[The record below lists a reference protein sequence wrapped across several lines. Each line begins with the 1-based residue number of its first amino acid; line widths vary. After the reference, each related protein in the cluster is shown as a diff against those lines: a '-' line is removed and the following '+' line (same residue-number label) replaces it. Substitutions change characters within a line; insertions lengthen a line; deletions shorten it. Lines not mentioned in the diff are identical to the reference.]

1 MSVSMI
7 ALSSRRMLMAAG
19 ILICS
24 TSRTGSRVYNIG
36 ECESRLPGCYFTL
49 VLLPAA
55 GTLSTTFKKTVLA
68 GTVPNIVDPIYYIW
82 PYCYSQ
88 AFDPAIASEVLFLVS
103 FVCLFAKLRENGY
116 VIKLPETIRN
126 GYGILPLN
134 FGLKATSLSQKTPQR
149 TDNATQRMSIKYHDA
164 ETSVLSK

>member
-24 TSRTGSRVYNIG
+24 TSRIGSRVYNIG

-68 GTVPNIVDPIYYIW
+68 GTVPN
-82 PYCYSQ
+82 YSRSDLLYL
-88 AFDPAIASEVLFLVS
+88 AVLLFAGVRS
-103 FVCLFAKLRENGY
+103 GHSQWGVVFGFICLFAKLRENGY
-116 VIKLPETIRN
+116 VIKLPEMIRN

>member
-24 TSRTGSRVYNIG
+24 TSRIGSRVYNIG

-68 GTVPNIVDPIYYIW
+68 GTVPN
-82 PYCYSQ
+82 YSRSDLLYL
-88 AFDPAIASEVLFLVS
+88 AVLLFAGVRSGHSQWGVVFGFICL
-103 FVCLFAKLRENGY
+103 FVCKITGKRLCHKTSRNDQKWLRDPT
-116 VIKLPETIRN
+116 IKFWTKGNIAEPKNASKDWQRHPANVYKVPRCRN
-126 GYGILPLN
+126 
-134 FGLKATSLSQKTPQR
+134 
-149 TDNATQRMSIKYHDA
+149 
-164 ETSVLSK
+164 